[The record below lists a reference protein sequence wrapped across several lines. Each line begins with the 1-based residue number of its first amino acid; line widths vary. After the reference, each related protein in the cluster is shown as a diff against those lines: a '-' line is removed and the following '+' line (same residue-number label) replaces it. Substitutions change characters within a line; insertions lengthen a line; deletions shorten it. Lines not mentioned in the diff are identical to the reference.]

1 VDLLQVDHLSET
13 PKKLLFQAI
22 WDTVSDKVIPEE
34 SEESEE
40 SEEEGGGGGESKT
53 SKNKGP
59 KDMPMAIE
67 KFKEWFDECIE
78 MGEANGRHWI
88 RKGAALQHYK
98 SWCDAKIH
106 DSRSRNTAGT
116 SKGRLPKAHR
126 LSDRCNPIC
135 KGKKCP
141 VDTCPRFLVHMCDAV
156 GHEHYV
162 KKDGLLV
169 REAFEAGQGNEA
181 KFCYKAYFKDGSAKS
196 ETIFRG
202 RTITV
207 VQTAEYKK

>member
-1 VDLLQVDHLSET
+1 MIMGGVDLLQVDHLSET

-22 WDTVSDKVIPEE
+22 WDTVSDKVIPGE
-34 SEESEE
+34 SEEESEE
-40 SEEEGGGGGESKT
+40 SEEEVSEGGGESKT
-53 SKNKGP
+53 SKKKGP

-78 MGEANGRHWI
+78 MGEANGRHWLQ
-88 RKGAALQHYK
+88 KGAAGKHYK
-98 SWCDAKIH
+98 SWCKAK
-106 DSRSRNTAGT
+106 GLKKT
-116 SKGRLPKAHR
+116 SHPHR

-135 KGKKCP
+135 KAKKCP
-141 VDTCPRFLVHMCDAV
+141 VNTCPRFLVHMCDAV

-162 KKDGLLV
+162 KRDGLHV

-181 KFCYKAYFKDGSAKS
+181 KFCYKAYFKDGKAKS

-202 RTITV
+202 RTITL